1 MAIPVYL
8 WLEDDNGTS
17 VKGSVDIAGREGS
30 IEVLEH
36 MHSVELPIDPR
47 TGKITGKRL
56 HSGYAFMKEIDSS
69 TPYLYRSLST
79 GRMLK
84 KATFRF
90 YRINDNGME
99 EEYFRVT
106 LENARVLEVEPLL
119 LDVKNDKWA
128 KHNHLEYIDMG
139 YEKITWH
146 YLDGNIIHTDTWKER
161 SAI

>member
-1 MAIPVYL
+1 
-8 WLEDDNGTS
+8 
-17 VKGSVDIAGREGS
+17 
-30 IEVLEH
+30 
-36 MHSVELPIDPR
+36 
-47 TGKITGKRL
+47 
-56 HSGYAFMKEIDSS
+56 
-69 TPYLYRSLST
+69 
-79 GRMLK
+79 MLK

-139 YEKITWH
+139 YEKIIWH
-146 YLDGNIIHTDTWKER
+146 
-161 SAI
+161 

>member
-1 MAIPVYL
+1 
-8 WLEDDNGTS
+8 
-17 VKGSVDIAGREGS
+17 
-30 IEVLEH
+30 
-36 MHSVELPIDPR
+36 
-47 TGKITGKRL
+47 
-56 HSGYAFMKEIDSS
+56 
-69 TPYLYRSLST
+69 
-79 GRMLK
+79 
-84 KATFRF
+84 
-90 YRINDNGME
+90 ME
-99 EEYFRVT
+99 EEYFRVS